1 MPFNKIIAESMDLTD
16 TYAFTGTVTGAGGG
30 DFVHI
35 TDTNS
40 AGASYV
46 EFTSIGS
53 YKNYV
58 IWGRDITL
66 SADTSLYLTYYI
78 GGTRQTSG
86 YRWRSKSFKD
96 DGNDESA
103 NTQSANEILVG
114 KDFDNASSS
123 KNQLTI
129 WFSQLTGTTTEPSLY
144 FENSGKMSNGTFCR
158 TIGFGTSV
166 SSSSGA
172 VSGFRIHTG
181 SGTYTTASFSLYGVA
196 TS

>member
-1 MPFNKIIAESMDLTD
+1 MPLSKIQASSINLAD
-16 TYAFTGTVTGAGGG
+16 TFSFTGSVTGTPQ
-30 DFVHI
+30 DFELI
-35 TDTNS
+35 ANTNA
-40 AGASYV
+40 AGATYV

-53 YKNYV
+53 FTNYM
-58 IWGRDITL
+58 IWGRDINL

>member
-1 MPFNKIIAESMDLTD
+1 MPLSKIQASSINLAD
-16 TYAFTGTVTGAGGG
+16 TFSFTGSVTGTPQ
-30 DFVHI
+30 DFELI
-35 TDTNS
+35 ANTNA
-40 AGASYV
+40 AGATYV

-53 YKNYV
+53 FTNYM
-58 IWGRDITL
+58 IWGRDINL

-166 SSSSGA
+166 SSSSGV

>member
-1 MPFNKIIAESMDLTD
+1 MPLSKIQASSINLAD
-16 TYAFTGTVTGAGGG
+16 TFSFTGSVTGTPQ
-30 DFVHI
+30 DFELI
-35 TDTNS
+35 ANTNA
-40 AGASYV
+40 AGATYV

-58 IWGRDITL
+58 IWGRDINL